1 MSISRSLAELAI
13 STKSE
18 DITGKA
24 LSAAKKL
31 VLDTLGTTI
40 AGHKEAGVSQ
50 ILAQMRYWGGKKE
63 ATVLVHGGKLPCPEA
78 AFTNSVMAHALD
90 FDEVHV
96 PASLHLLASLLPAS
110 LAAGE
115 IAHSSGREVLDAI
128 VMGEEVG
135 ARIGIEFSL
144 CSSHVGFLPASVV
157 GIFGTAAAVCRLL
170 NFDVDETVNAFGL
183 CYSQAAGSRQALF
196 ELTLAKR
203 MQPAFVARA
212 ALLSVFLAKRGI
224 TAPEMVV
231 EGDAGL
237 FRNYTN
243 RDAPAE
249 SVFTQKK
256 GYFEI
261 ERVTVKRFP
270 TCGESHAP
278 ILSAITLAKKND
290 LKVGDIDKVELY
302 LGEGGNEFVGRPF
315 SLGSDPQVSAQFSAP
330 YAVALA
336 LVHRDVRLKYFRD
349 DTIRKDVGTARL
361 AQRIEIVPHWDF
373 EASELEPER
382 TMPDFPDWC
391 YIPQVVRVTTCQGEI
406 YTHSNN
412 RVPVFGPNAMTWQD
426 IERKF
431 MDCAEFSEI
440 CPKRR
445 AEEIVSFV
453 RSFEKSDDVSDGLNV
468 LLNLS
473 KHRKI
478 PIKDPS

>member
-13 STKSE
+13 STKSQ
-18 DITGKA
+18 DVTGKA

-63 ATVLVHGGKLPCPEA
+63 TTVLIHGGKLPCPEA
-78 AFTNSVMAHALD
+78 AFVNSVMAHALD

-115 IAHSSGREVLDAI
+115 IAHSSGREVLDAV
-128 VMGEEVG
+128 VMGLEVG
-135 ARIGIEFSL
+135 VRIGIEFSR

-157 GIFGTAAAVCRLL
+157 GIFGSAAAVCRLL
-170 NFDVDETVNAFGL
+170 DFDVDETVNAFGL
-183 CYSQAAGSRQALF
+183 CYSQAAGSRQPLF

-203 MQPAFVARA
+203 IQPALAARA
-212 ALLSVFLAKRGI
+212 ALLSVFLARRGI

-237 FRNYTN
+237 FRNYTT

-278 ILSAITLAKKND
+278 ILSAMTLAKKND

-336 LVHRDVRLKYFRD
+336 LAHRDVRLAYFRD
-349 DTIRKDVGTARL
+349 DTIRKDVDTARL
-361 AQRIEIVPHWDF
+361 AERVEIIPHWDF
-373 EASELEPER
+373 RTSELEHER

-391 YIPQVVRVTTCQGEI
+391 YIPQVVRVTTRQGEI

-412 RVPVFGPNAMTWQD
+412 RVPVFSPDAMSWQD
-426 IERKF
+426 TERKF

-440 CPKRR
+440 CPTRR
-445 AEEIVSFV
+445 AEEIVSFIN
-453 RSFEKSDDVSDGLNV
+453 RFEKSDNVSNELNK

-473 KHRKI
+473 KQQKTHI
-478 PIKDPS
+478 